1 MYMFNESQKA
11 LKDKV
16 GSFVRKEVMPVAQEL
31 DKNGIFPTQLIKRCG
46 GICRTRAYDRRSL
59 QSVRDVRYI

>member
-1 MYMFNESQKA
+1 MYMFNKSQKA

-31 DKNGIFPTQLIKRCG
+31 DKNGIFPDA
-46 GICRTRAYDRRSL
+46 AY
-59 QSVRDVRYI
+59 

>member
-31 DKNGIFPTQLIKRCG
+31 DKTEFS
-46 GICRTRAYDRRSL
+46 RRSSGAAASWDL
-59 QSVRDVRYI
+59 SHPSL

>member
-46 GICRTRAYDRRSL
+46 ELDLSHPSL
-59 QSVRDVRYI
+59 